1 MAGVTLEY
9 VAGDALRAMQ
19 AMGAALADPTPLQR
33 DIGELLLI
41 IHQRRFRAK
50 ESPDGAAWQALSP
63 GYLKRKPKNKDKILV
78 LGAGAV
84 SLSGGL
90 RYQTDGDDLLFGSD
104 RPYAAIHQFGGKIE
118 RQARA
123 ATVYFRQ
130 GKGGEIG
137 RQFVRKDKSNFAQD
151 VKVGP
156 YTITMPARPWLG
168 TSPEDDEQILQ
179 RVLKY
184 ISQFSG

>member
-9 VAGDALRAMQ
+9 VAGDALRQLQ
-19 AMGAALADPTPLQR
+19 AMATALADPTPLQR
-33 DIGELLLI
+33 NIGELLQI
-41 IHQRRFRAK
+41 IHQRRFAAQQ
-50 ESPDGAAWQALSP
+50 SPDGVAWQALSP
-63 GYLKRKPKNKDKILV
+63 GYLKRKRKNKDKILV
-78 LGAGAV
+78 LGAGAE
-84 SLSGGL
+84 SLSRGL
-90 RYQTDGDDLLFGSD
+90 TYQVDGDDLLFGTN
-104 RPYAAIHQFGGKIE
+104 RPYGAIHHFGGKIE

-123 ATVYFRQ
+123 ATVYFKQ

-168 TSPEDDEQILQ
+168 TSTEDDEDILQ
-179 RVLKY
+179 LVLNY
-184 ISQFSG
+184 ISQFVE

>member
-9 VAGDALRAMQ
+9 VAGDALREMQ

-41 IHQRRFRAK
+41 IHQRRFRAQ

-63 GYLKRKPKNKDKILV
+63 GYLKRKRKNKDKILT
-78 LGAGAV
+78 LDGNLR
-84 SLSGGL
+84 SLL
-90 RYQTDGDDLLFGSD
+90 RYQVDGDDLLFGSD
-104 RPYAAIHQFGGKIE
+104 RPYAAIHHFGGKIE

-130 GKGGEIG
+130 GKDGDIG

-156 YTITMPARPWLG
+156 YTINMPARPWLG
-168 TSPEDDEQILQ
+168 TSADDDEQILQ